1 MTNRQGAR
9 SLSAALQSEEQ
20 GAEAQLERLRGLGE
34 AGERHGPPAQD
45 AVLRRRL
52 RPQQEHRGHDE
63 DHRRAG
69 KGHLG
74 GARQDGRGR
83 GRNIHL
89 AAAATQPRVEV
100 VRRGAE
106 QVVCGGDEVAG
117 AAEEAGEVGA
127 GAAESEAGEFI
138 RRGADG
144 HRTGM
149 KGF

>member
-1 MTNRQGAR
+1 MPNRQGAHP
-9 SLSAALQSEEQ
+9 LSAALQSEEQ

-34 AGERHGPPAQD
+34 AGKRHGPPAQD

-74 GARQDGRGR
+74 GARQDE
-83 GRNIHL
+83 RNL
-89 AAAATQPRVEV
+89 AAAAASQPRVEV

-106 QVVCGGDEVAG
+106 QVDVVVVCGGDEVVAG

-127 GAAESEAGEFI
+127 GAESEAGEFI
-138 RRGADG
+138 RRGAD
-144 HRTGM
+144 
-149 KGF
+149 